1 MARKVLGIA
10 ILSLAMAAG
19 LASAQDLKAV
29 IAAAEKATGSATVKS
44 IQYSG
49 TGFSA
54 NLGQSV
60 NPTSSWPKFDV
71 TAYTRTINYTDGS
84 SKEELTR
91 VQGNNPP
98 KGGGAP
104 IVGEQK
110 QNAQVN
116 GNFAWNMAP
125 GTPPV
130 ATAQFGLTLEE
141 RRLQIW
147 LTPHGFIQL
156 AKKGNGCAVNFDCE
170 AKLSKKTEGG
180 KMLNVIT
187 ASFGKYSIAA
197 TFDEQNLISK
207 IETKFP
213 NPVLGDMPV
222 VYTYSD
228 YKDYAGVKFPSK
240 ISELQGPHPFFE
252 LNVTEVKTNE
262 KADLLVP
269 DAVKTAEAPR
279 TNVSVQLMGEGIWY
293 LTGGTHHSMV
303 VEFKD
308 YIAIVEAP
316 LNEERSLAVMAEAKR
331 LAVNKPIKYII
342 NTHQHFD
349 HSGGLRT
356 YVAEGVTVITSAM
369 NKPYYDQ
376 TSKMK
381 ATLAP
386 DKQSKA
392 NKLPVYVPV
401 TDKYVLT
408 DGTQKLELYAM
419 QKDEHNEGMLL
430 VYLPTAKVLVE
441 ADEFNPPAVGA
452 PPPANPPASSL
463 NLYDNIQ
470 RLKLDINWLAP
481 LHGRAT
487 QMADFK
493 KFIKKT

>member
-1 MARKVLGIA
+1 MFRRALGTAIA
-10 ILSLAMAAG
+10 SLALVAG
-19 LASAQDLKAV
+19 TASAQDAKAV
-29 IAAAEKATGSATVKS
+29 LAAAEKALGSANLKS

-49 TGFSA
+49 TGFST

-60 NPTSSWPKFDV
+60 NPNAPWPKFDV
-71 TAYTRTINYTDGS
+71 TAYTRTINYVDGS

-110 QNAQVN
+110 QNAQVS
-116 GNFAWNMAP
+116 GNYAWAMGG

-130 ATAQFGLTLEE
+130 ANAQFGDVLNE

-147 LTPHGFIQL
+147 LTPQGFVQL
-156 AKKGNGCAVNFDCE
+156 AKRGNGCAVNFDCE
-170 AKLSKKTEGG
+170 AKVSKKTEGG
-180 KMLNVIT
+180 KQVNVIT
-187 ASFGKYSIAA
+187 AGFGKYSISA
-197 TFDEQNLISK
+197 TLNDENLITK

-213 NPVLGDMPV
+213 NPVLGDMPI

-228 YKDYAGVKFPSK
+228 YKDYNGVKFPGK
-240 ISELQGPHPFFE
+240 ITETQGPHPFFE
-252 LNVTEVKTNE
+252 LNVTDVKPNE
-262 KADLLVP
+262 KAELAVP

-279 TNVSVQLMGEGIWY
+279 ANVSVQLMGDGIWY

-308 YIAIVEAP
+308 YIAVVEAP
-316 LNEERSLAVMAEAKR
+316 LNEERSKAVMAEAKR
-331 LAVNKPIKYII
+331 LVVNKPIKYII

-356 YVAEGVTVITSAM
+356 YVAAGATVITSAM

-376 TSKMK
+376 TFKMK
-381 ATLAP
+381 ATLSP
-386 DKQSKA
+386 DDQSKA
-392 NKLPVYVPV
+392 NKLPVYIPV

-441 ADEFNPPAVGA
+441 ADEFNPPAVAGA
-452 PPPANPPASSL
+452 PLPTNPPASAL

-470 RLKLDINWLAP
+470 RLKLDVNWLAP
-481 LHGRAT
+481 IHGRAFA
-487 QMADFK
+487 MADFK
-493 KFIKKT
+493 KFLKK